1 MSSNHEILN
10 DKTFR
15 LQHFYKIINKNGG
28 LQVLVP
34 NKAQEHFYKNKTTRN
49 IILKSRRLGF
59 TTFQAITMLDN
70 TLFTPNYRSLFISY
84 DDPSSKKVFD
94 DIIMLAW
101 NNFPLKH
108 LYKINAENAQIL
120 KLDFLN
126 NTYSTIEVK
135 TSGRGGRYDDIHISE
150 LGKISANN
158 PKKER
163 EIFAGTIP
171 AITPRGNITIEST
184 AEGEQGAF
192 HDMFWEA
199 YDRPKTIAS
208 SPKEYQSFFYNW
220 QWDEQELSLIHTPDS
235 QLPKEFKD
243 YQLKHNEKCSKLA
256 TLTPITDIQITYWF
270 YKWLECGRRWNI
282 LLENYPT
289 TPEEAFVSSGSKLF
303 DQFLL
308 LKQEP
313 YLIEPTSQRSSW
325 DIYNEPIANHTYV
338 IGADPSEG
346 IGSDHSAAVIV
357 DFSLKTPKVVA
368 TFADNNT
375 PPDLFAYHLKNL
387 GIIYNLALIMVE
399 RNNMGF
405 ATITK
410 LKDIYPVEQIY
421 KEKNESKQ
429 DTINTDKLG
438 WHTNLSTKPRMFFD
452 LSTAINDES
461 LIIQSKK
468 LYHEA
473 RIYDKGLLSKQ
484 TNDPDSTNHFD
495 LLTALAI
502 AYQGRADTDNTK
514 SERCVTTV
522 YSEEDK
528 SDINN
533 PL

>member
-1 MSSNHEILN
+1 VSNKILK
-10 DKTFR
+10 DKLFR
-15 LQHFYKIINKNGG
+15 LKHFYKIINKNGE
-28 LQVLVP
+28 LTTLTP
-34 NKAQEHFYKNKTTRN
+34 NRAQQHFYENKTNRN

-59 TTFQAITMLDN
+59 TTFQAINMLDN
-70 TLFTPNYRSLFISY
+70 TLFTPNFRSLFISY

-108 LYKINAENAQIL
+108 LYHINAENAQIL

-184 AEGEQGAF
+184 AEGQIGAY

-199 YDRPKTIAS
+199 YDRPLSIKPS
-208 SPKEYQSFFYNW
+208 LKEYKAFFYNW
-220 QWDEQELSLIHTPDS
+220 QWDDQELNLITQPDV

-243 YQLKHNEKCSKLA
+243 YQQKHNEKASKDKSN
-256 TLTPITDIQITYWF
+256 TLNPITDIQITYWF

-303 DQFLL
+303 DQFQL

-313 YLIEPTSQRSSW
+313 YLIEPAYSISSW
-325 DIYNEPIANHTYV
+325 QIYNEPISNHSYV

-346 IGSDHSAAVIV
+346 IGSDHSAATVI
-357 DFSLKTPKVVA
+357 DFSLKVPKVVA
-368 TFADNNT
+368 TFTSNST
-375 PPDLFAYHLKNL
+375 PPDLFAYELKSKGTL
-387 GIIYNLALIMVE
+387 YNTALIIVE

-410 LKDIYPVEQIY
+410 LKDIYPVEYIY
-421 KEKNESKQ
+421 KEKNETKG
-429 DTINTDKLG
+429 DTVTTDRLG
-438 WHTNLSTKPRMFFD
+438 WNTTVSTKPRMFFD
-452 LSTAINDES
+452 LSTAVNDEA
-461 LIIQSKK
+461 IQIQSKQ

-473 RIYDKGLLSKQ
+473 RIYDKGLLSNPKH
-484 TNDPDSTNHFD
+484 DPDATNHFD
-495 LLTALAI
+495 LLTSLAI
-502 AYQGRADTDNTK
+502 AFQGRTEYETS
-514 SERCVTTV
+514 SEICITTNNNV
-522 YSEEDK
+522 EDK
-528 SDINN
+528 SNIYD